1 MSLITQTSFSR
12 NKSTQSAQS
21 SSRQSKTASR
31 PSVSTSAPP
40 HPLWLSPLH
49 SPTRTRS
56 VAINCSNISMAVRL
70 PISLFDLS
78 TRSQA
83 LKLCLSSPKLAF
95 STHKMP
101 NFIVKIIFGFVI
113 RIRYS
118 DPFFNEYDTNTNR
131 QKINE
136 LKRITIRIRHSA
148 GSWTLHSGN
157 SSSSFLFHFLTRFFY

>member
-1 MSLITQTSFSR
+1 M
-12 NKSTQSAQS
+12 
-21 SSRQSKTASR
+21 
-31 PSVSTSAPP
+31 
-40 HPLWLSPLH
+40 
-49 SPTRTRS
+49 
-56 VAINCSNISMAVRL
+56 
-70 PISLFDLS
+70 
-78 TRSQA
+78 
-83 LKLCLSSPKLAF
+83 KLCLSSPKLAF

-148 GSWTLHSGN
+148 GSWPLSAVTSTLPLTGGKEESIAATRDEEEGPMATESKRGR
-157 SSSSFLFHFLTRFFY
+157 SSSDWSWKRRPRIDRGWRGGPSRDCR